1 MLGFDGFRL
10 TVRTGWVGCLDVLFK
25 KVSRVPTSLSSPG
38 VHVFKFVEGILA
50 DLL

>member
-1 MLGFDGFRL
+1 MLGVDGFRE
-10 TVRTGWVGCLDVLFK
+10 TVETGWVGCLDVLFE
-25 KVSRVPTSLSSPG
+25 KVNRVQTSLSSPG